1 MAFLRFSR
9 DKRGYENFY
18 LVETSTN
25 RRGKT
30 RARVLYWF
38 RTPPGVKVG
47 REPFDADVRRALEA
61 QNPNVVFDWRKIS
74 ETPIPSADAD
84 KWRERR
90 RLERAERSRRR
101 DAAQPDAGGAE
112 ADAAAGEMTEPDETP
127 GELPSSDEAP
137 ESAYAA
143 DAADLDPEDAAAE
156 IVAREIAENVAPVT
170 AAEPATTASDST
182 SETAARQLPADSLR
196 RRKRRRRRR
205 GGHRRPDGM
214 AAAVPEAESGA
225 AVPEES
231 KELSGDRETADSTGP
246 DDPGE
251 V

>member
-74 ETPIPSADAD
+74 ETPIPSPDAD

-101 DAAQPDAGGAE
+101 DASQQDPDAAVV
-112 ADAAAGEMTEPDETP
+112 DSAAAEVEEPDEIP
-127 GELPSSDEAP
+127 DDLSSSEEA
-137 ESAYAA
+137 AGATGF
-143 DAADLDPEDAAAE
+143 DPHIAAAE
-156 IVAREIAENVAPVT
+156 ILEQELPADLAPPMR
-170 AAEPATTASDST
+170 AAEHAAMVADATSDHAT
-182 SETAARQLPADSLR
+182 NATPQPADSLR
-196 RRKRRRRRR
+196 RRRRRRRRR
-205 GGHRRPDGM
+205 GGHRQPPGTPAVVAE
-214 AAAVPEAESGA
+214 AALGGTAPQQ
-225 AVPEES
+225 S
-231 KELSGDRETADSTGP
+231 KELSGENEPADSDGP
-246 DDPGE
+246 DDPEE

>member
-1 MAFLRFSR
+1 LAFLRFSR

-38 RTPPGVKVG
+38 RTPPGVRVG
-47 REPFDADVRRALEA
+47 REPFDAEVRRALEA

-101 DAAQPDAGGAE
+101 DPAQRDADGE
-112 ADAAAGEMTEPDETP
+112 DADALAGEMTQPDETP
-127 GELPSSDEAP
+127 AELPSSDEAS
-137 ESAYAA
+137 EAA
-143 DAADLDPEDAAAE
+143 EAAGLDPEDVAAE
-156 IVAREIAENVAPVT
+156 LVARELAENVAPVT
-170 AAEPATTASDST
+170 AAEPATAAGDST
-182 SETAARQLPADSLR
+182 SDIAAPQPPVDSSR
-196 RRKRRRRRR
+196 RRRRRRRRR
-205 GGHRRPDGM
+205 GGHRRPDGT
-214 AAAVPEAESGA
+214 ATVVPETESGA
-225 AVPEES
+225 AAREES

-246 DDPGE
+246 DDPDE

>member
-1 MAFLRFSR
+1 LAFLRFSR

-101 DAAQPDAGGAE
+101 DSTQPNADR
-112 ADAAAGEMTEPDETP
+112 ADADTAIGEMTEPDEIP
-127 GELPSSDEAP
+127 GELPSSDDAAEG
-137 ESAYAA
+137 A
-143 DAADLDPEDAAAE
+143 DAEAAGLDPEDVAAA
-156 IVAREIAENVAPVT
+156 IVARELAENVAPVV
-170 AAEPATTASDST
+170 AAEPATTADDST
-182 SETAARQLPADSLR
+182 SDTAAPQPPVDSSR
-196 RRKRRRRRR
+196 RRRRRRRRR
-205 GGHRRPDGM
+205 GGHRQPDGT
-214 AAAVPEAESGA
+214 AATVPEAKSGA
-225 AVPEES
+225 AVHDES
-231 KELSGDRETADSTGP
+231 KELSGDPETADSAGP
-246 DDPGE
+246 DDPDE

>member
-1 MAFLRFSR
+1 LAFLRFSR

-74 ETPIPSADAD
+74 ETPIPSPDAD

-101 DAAQPDAGGAE
+101 DAPQQD
-112 ADAAAGEMTEPDETP
+112 
-127 GELPSSDEAP
+127 
-137 ESAYAA
+137 A
-143 DAADLDPEDAAAE
+143 DAADADGPAEEIPEPDEIPDGLSSSEEVADAAGLDPEDAAAE
-156 IVAREIAENVAPVT
+156 IVEGELSADFAPMT
-170 AAEPATTASDST
+170 AAEHAATVASTT
-182 SETAARQLPADSLR
+182 SDTAAPQPPVDSSR
-196 RRKRRRRRR
+196 RRRRRRRRR
-205 GGHRRPDGM
+205 GGQRRPDS
-214 AAAVPEAESGA
+214 AAAGGPEAARGA
-225 AVPEES
+225 TVDEES
-231 KELSGDRETADSTGP
+231 KELSGGDETADSNGP
-246 DDPGE
+246 DDPDE

>member
-1 MAFLRFSR
+1 MAFLRFTR

-47 REPFDADVRRALEA
+47 REPFDPEVRRTLEA

-74 ETPIPSADAD
+74 ETPIPSPDAD

-101 DAAQPDAGGAE
+101 DVPQMD
-112 ADAAAGEMTEPDETP
+112 T
-127 GELPSSDEAP
+127 
-137 ESAYAA
+137 
-143 DAADLDPEDAAAE
+143 AAAE
-156 IVAREIAENVAPVT
+156 
-170 AAEPATTASDST
+170 AADGPEG
-182 SETAARQLPADSLR
+182 ADA
-196 RRKRRRRRR
+196 
-205 GGHRRPDGM
+205 PDG
-214 AAAVPEAESGA
+214 
-225 AVPEES
+225 
-231 KELSGDRETADSTGP
+231 AD
-246 DDPGE
+246 DADADIQADE
-251 V
+251 I